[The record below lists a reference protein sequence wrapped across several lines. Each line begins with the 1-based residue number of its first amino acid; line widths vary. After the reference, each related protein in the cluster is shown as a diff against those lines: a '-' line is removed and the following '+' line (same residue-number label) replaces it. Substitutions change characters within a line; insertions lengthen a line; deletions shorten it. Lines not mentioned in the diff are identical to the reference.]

1 MSTPEVSPR
10 LPNEVWVLVAAS
22 FVIAVGFGILA
33 PALPTFAASFG
44 VGITAASVVISA
56 FAFMRLA
63 FAPVSGRLVTLLGER
78 PVYVWGIVIV
88 AVSTGACAFAQ
99 HYWQLLLFRALGGTG
114 STMFTVSA
122 VALLIRLSPPSM
134 RGRAAGLWA
143 TSFLTGNI
151 AGPLIGGS
159 LIAVSLR
166 APFVVYAAA
175 LLLAA
180 FVAWLFL
187 RRSTLAA
194 PDRSEGVPAITVREA
209 LAHRTYVATLA
220 SSFANGWAVF
230 GVRISL
236 IPLFVVE
243 VLHRDS
249 GLAGISLAVFAA
261 GNAAVLLLSGRLADA
276 IGRKPLVLTGL
287 AVSGAGTIW
296 LGYTHAV
303 PEFLAAS
310 LVAGVGAGVLNPPQN
325 AAVAD
330 IVGATRRGGSVLAAF
345 QMAADVGAIIGPIAT
360 GVIADRLSYQAAFG
374 LTGLV
379 ALLACLV
386 WLPAAET
393 LPRKVAA
400 AVLPSPAEPDLGLG
414 KLPGPGSRESDKV
427 SRDARAAECGCLG
440 EGAEVP
446 TGERVAGRPRQP
458 ES

>member
-1 MSTPEVSPR
+1 VPTGSGVEPADSAGAVPTR
-10 LPNEVWVLVAAS
+10 LPREVWVLVAAS
-22 FVIAVGFGILA
+22 FVIAVGFGIVA

-44 VGITAASVVISA
+44 VGVTAASVVISA

-63 FAPVSGRLVTLLGER
+63 FAPASGRLVTAIGER
-78 PVYVWGIVIV
+78 PVYLLGIVIV
-88 AVSTGACAFAQ
+88 AVSTGACAFAEQ
-99 HYWQLLLFRALGGTG
+99 YWQLLLFRGLGGTG

-122 VALLIRLSPPSM
+122 MALLIRLTPPTM
-134 RGRAAGLWA
+134 RGQAAGLWA
-143 TSFLTGNI
+143 TSFLVGNI
-151 AGPLIGGS
+151 AGPLVGGS

-166 APFVVYAAA
+166 APFVVYAAS

-180 FVAWLFL
+180 FVAWVFL

-194 PDRSEGVPAITVREA
+194 PDRSEGVPAVTVREA
-209 LAHRTYVATLA
+209 LGHRTYLAALA

-243 VLHRDS
+243 VLRRDA
-249 GLAGISLAVFAA
+249 GLAGVSLAVFAA

-276 IGRKPLVLTGL
+276 IGRKPLVLAGL
-287 AVSGAGTIW
+287 AVSGGATIW
-296 LGYTHAV
+296 LGFTDTV
-303 PEFLAAS
+303 PAFLVAS

-345 QMAADVGAIIGPIAT
+345 QMAADVGAIVGPIAT
-360 GVIADRLSYQAAFG
+360 GVIADRLSYQAAFV
-374 LTGLV
+374 LTGLI

-393 LPRKVAA
+393 LPRRAA
-400 AVLPSPAEPDLGLG
+400 AVLRPAGTPSVPVL
-414 KLPGPGSRESDKV
+414 S
-427 SRDARAAECGCLG
+427 DARAAECGCLD
-440 EGAEVP
+440 ESAEVP
-446 TGERVAGRPRQP
+446 TGQRLAGRPSQP